1 MRVNA
6 DMEDVRS
13 VAFSNQD
20 PECAANWSTSRK
32 VLVLTIGLALAS
44 NSTLGSSLPSGASH
58 YLSKEFNVSSAEQL
72 ALPNSV
78 YLIGYV
84 FGPPLF
90 SPLSEM
96 HGRRIVM
103 LLTFFG
109 FTVFTLACAVAPT
122 WPALLIFRFL
132 SGVFASAPI
141 TVVGGIFADIY
152 DDPVRRGQAK
162 ALIGL
167 TSLGPIIGPII
178 SGFVSPVSWRWTF
191 WVGLIIAGATWPLV
205 LLLPGTRFDMDFDA
219 IHLTSYASETYP
231 PVILLRRAKRMRAA
245 SPNPAQNTYAPIE
258 LEDNGWKHTVTVKLA
273 RPVVM
278 FKEPIVICTCMYLA
292 LQFGIFYI
300 FFQVYPIVFQG
311 IYKFNDGLAGVALVP
326 VGVGGVIACGIAIW
340 YDTFLEQAKE
350 RNASWPKSE
359 EYRRLPLACISGP
372 LNGWTARSDI
382 HWIVP
387 MLAGVPFG
395 MGLELVFISMLNYL
409 ADAYDVF
416 AASALASSAFSR
428 SIFAVLLPLAAG
440 PMYERLGIPW
450 ACSLLGFL
458 SLAMAI
464 IPFVFLRYGTWLR
477 MHSPY
482 CQELLKLKER
492 ESANTSQIMLESR
505 NPE

>member
-1 MRVNA
+1 MATVHMAVNS
-6 DMEDVRS
+6 DVEDVRL
-13 VAFSNQD
+13 VAFSEKD
-20 PECAANWSTSRK
+20 PERAANWSSSRK
-32 VLVLTIGLALAS
+32 ILVLIIGLALAS

-58 YLSKEFNVSSAEQL
+58 YLSKEFNVFSAEQL

-96 HGRRIVM
+96 YGRRIVM
-103 LLTFFG
+103 LSTFFG
-109 FTVFTLACAVAPT
+109 FTVFTLACALAPT

-132 SGVFASAPI
+132 SGAFASAPI
-141 TVVGGIFADIY
+141 TVVGGIFSDIY
-152 DDPVRRGQAK
+152 DDPVRRGQAI

-191 WVGLIIAGATWPLV
+191 WVGLIIAGTTWPLV
-205 LLLPGTRFDMDFDA
+205 LALP
-219 IHLTSYASETYP
+219 ETYP
-231 PVILLRRAKRMRAA
+231 PVILLRRAKRIRAA
-245 SPNPAQNTYAPIE
+245 SPNYAQNVYAPIE

-278 FKEPIVICTCMYLA
+278 FKEPIVICTCTYLA

-311 IYKFNDGLAGVALVP
+311 IYGFNDGLAGVALVP
-326 VGVGGVIACGIAIW
+326 VGIGGVIGCGIAIW
-340 YDTFLEQAKE
+340 YDTFLERAKE

-372 LNGWTARSDI
+372 LNVSSLFWLGWSARSDT

-409 ADAYDVF
+409 ADAYDIF

-440 PMYERLGIPW
+440 PMYESLGIPW

-492 ESANTSQIMLESR
+492 DAANTSQIMVESR
-505 NPE
+505 NAG

>member
-1 MRVNA
+1 MASVHMPVNGG
-6 DMEDVRS
+6 MGDVRL
-13 VAFSNQD
+13 VAFSDED
-20 PECAANWSTSRK
+20 PERAADWSTGRK
-32 VLVLTIGLALAS
+32 ILVLIIGLALAS

-103 LLTFFG
+103 LSTFFG
-109 FTVFTLACAVAPT
+109 FTVFTLACALAPT

-132 SGVFASAPI
+132 SGAFASAPI

-152 DDPVRRGQAK
+152 DDP
-162 ALIGL
+162 L

-205 LLLPGTRFDMDFDA
+205 LVLP
-219 IHLTSYASETYP
+219 ETYP

-245 SPNPAQNTYAPIE
+245 SPNHAQNIYAPIE

-292 LQFGIFYI
+292 LQFGIFYL

-311 IYKFNDGLAGVALVP
+311 IYNFNDGLAGVALVP

-372 LNGWTARSDI
+372 LNVSSLFWLGWTARSDI

-428 SIFAVLLPLAAG
+428 SIFAVLLPLAAS

-492 ESANTSQIMLESR
+492 DSANTSQIMMESR
-505 NPE
+505 NAE

>member
-1 MRVNA
+1 MASVHMQGNG
-6 DMEDVRS
+6 DMEDMRLVR
-13 VAFSNQD
+13 FSDQD
-20 PECAANWSTSRK
+20 PERASNWSRSRK
-32 VLVLTIGLALAS
+32 ILVLIIGLALAS
-44 NSTLGSSLPSGASH
+44 NSTLGSSLPSGASQ
-58 YLSKEFNVSSAEQL
+58 YLSEEFNVSSAEQL

-90 SPLSEM
+90 GPLSEM

-103 LLTFFG
+103 LSTFFG
-109 FTVFTLACAVAPT
+109 FTVFTLACALAPT

-132 SGVFASAPI
+132 SSAFASAPI

-152 DDPVRRGQAK
+152 DDPVRRVDFLGSNYWTYH
-162 ALIGL
+162 LGL
-167 TSLGPIIGPII
+167 CITC
-178 SGFVSPVSWRWTF
+178 
-191 WVGLIIAGATWPLV
+191 LV
-205 LLLPGTRFDMDFDA
+205 EMDV
-219 IHLTSYASETYP
+219 LETYP
-231 PVILLRRAKRMRAA
+231 PVILLRRAKRMRTA
-245 SPNPAQNTYAPIE
+245 SPNDAQNIYAPIE

-292 LQFGIFYI
+292 LQFGIFYL

-311 IYKFNDGLAGVALVP
+311 VYKFNDGLAGVALVP
-326 VGVGGVIACGIAIW
+326 IGVGGVIACGIAIW
-340 YDTFLEQAKE
+340 YDRFLEQAKE

-372 LNGWTARSDI
+372 LNVSSLFWLGWTARSDM

-409 ADAYDVF
+409 ADAYDIF
-416 AASALASSAFSR
+416 AASALVSSAFSR
-428 SIFAVLLPLAAG
+428 SIFAVLLPLAAS
-440 PMYERLGIPW
+440 PMYDRLGIPW

-458 SLAMAI
+458 SLVMAI

-492 ESANTSQIMLESR
+492 DSENTSQIMMESSKR
-505 NPE
+505 QIGNLNAA